1 MKNVK
6 GDEYLFG
13 FYQGLSADELINMLP
28 EDQIRHSLN
37 VEILVGK
44 FVEWLPISEE
54 EHNMQY
60 FSRAAYYHDIGK
72 VCVLPY
78 ILNKLGALTAEERYI
93 VRCHTIYA
101 QDILAFYRESGK
113 GGIPS
118 SLLPLTEHSAV
129 YHHEWWNGK
138 GYPYGLSGQNIP
150 YVARVTSICDAYD
163 AMVSNR
169 PYHHAFT
176 HEYACEEVKK
186 GAGTQFDPS
195 LVKIF
200 LKHETEIACVV
211 HEICKY
217 STDKLAVEKKRLLY
231 SKQI

>member
-1 MKNVK
+1 M
-6 GDEYLFG
+6 FG
-13 FYQGLSADELINMLP
+13 FFQGLSADELINMLP

-44 FVEWLPISEE
+44 LVEWLPIPEE
-54 EHNMQY
+54 EQFMQY

-78 ILNKLGALTAEERYI
+78 ILSKLGALTAEERYI

-113 GGIPS
+113 GGIPPF
-118 SLLPLTEHSAV
+118 LLPLTEHAAV

-138 GYPYGLSGQNIP
+138 GYPYGLSGQDIP

-169 PYHHAFT
+169 PYHHAFS

-186 GAGTQFDPS
+186 GAGTQFDPT
-195 LVKIF
+195 LAKIF
-200 LKHETEIACVV
+200 LNHETEIACVV

-217 STDKLAVEKKRLLY
+217 STDKLAVEKNRLLY